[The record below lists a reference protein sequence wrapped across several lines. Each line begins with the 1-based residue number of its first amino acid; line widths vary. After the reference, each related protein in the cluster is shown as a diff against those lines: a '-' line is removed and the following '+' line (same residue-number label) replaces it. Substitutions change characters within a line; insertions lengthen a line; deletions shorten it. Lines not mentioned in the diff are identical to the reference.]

1 MDESRDSR
9 ESPEI
14 TARPDLG
21 RPPKREKV
29 ATFKGLLGPLPA
41 RLRHGTVVPPER
53 QTLDARGAIGA
64 PYRALDWLELMERRG
79 AISPEMRA
87 GGDRYASDFRA
98 AHLDPL
104 RALRIDRP
112 RIEHPHG
119 PPSAPAAEALSARGR
134 IQAAQR
140 ALGGPG
146 SPCER
151 AAWHVLGFGRS
162 VAEWCREEGGW
173 LRQETAKGI
182 VIGALAVLAAHY
194 GMAPGTKPT
203 PSGRGPAAD

>member
-1 MDESRDSR
+1 M
-9 ESPEI
+9 
-14 TARPDLG
+14 
-21 RPPKREKV
+21 
-29 ATFKGLLGPLPA
+29 GLLPS
-41 RLRHGTVVPPER
+41 RLRHGPILPPER
-53 QTLDARGAIGA
+53 QIADARGGIGA

-87 GGDRYASDFRA
+87 GGDRYAADFRA

-112 RIEHPHG
+112 RVEHAHG
-119 PPSAPAAEALSARGR
+119 THAAPAAQALSARGR

-194 GMAPGTKPT
+194 GMAPRAEPKP
-203 PSGRGPAAD
+203 RARVPAAD